1 MNNEYSYQPEFQLL
15 RSNAMDLTDKTFNF
29 EQFDADNEM
38 LNSLVNNLTNT
49 FNNINTNTNS

>member
-1 MNNEYSYQPEFQLL
+1 MDNEYSYQPEFQLV

-38 LNSLVNNLTNT
+38 LDTLVNNLANT
-49 FNNINTNTNS
+49 FNNNANINS